1 MLLIPAIDIKGGRC
15 VRLRRGD
22 MNDETLFDDDPREA
36 AERWVAQGAERL
48 HLVDL
53 DGAVA
58 GRPVNAAIIRAIA
71 DAFPHI
77 PLQVGGGIRDEETV
91 EAYLD
96 AGVKYVI
103 IGTRAVN
110 EPHFV
115 SDLCAEFPGHVIV
128 GLDAKNGAIAT
139 DGWSKLSGHDVID
152 MAQHFENDGVAAI
165 VYTDI
170 ERDGMLSGV
179 NVEAT
184 AALAD
189 AIRIPVIASGGIRDL
204 DDIKALVAVE
214 ESGIAAAITGRAI
227 YEGTL
232 DFRKGQEIASG
243 KANVEA

>member
-96 AGVKYVI
+96 AGVQYVI

-110 EPHFV
+110 E
-115 SDLCAEFPGHVIV
+115 D
-128 GLDAKNGAIAT
+128 
-139 DGWSKLSGHDVID
+139 
-152 MAQHFENDGVAAI
+152 
-165 VYTDI
+165 
-170 ERDGMLSGV
+170 
-179 NVEAT
+179 
-184 AALAD
+184 
-189 AIRIPVIASGGIRDL
+189 
-204 DDIKALVAVE
+204 
-214 ESGIAAAITGRAI
+214 
-227 YEGTL
+227 
-232 DFRKGQEIASG
+232 RKSTRLNSSHSQQSRMPSSA
-243 KANVEA
+243 